1 MKEGISMTQS
11 ERLRFL
17 INVLLKEQQK
27 HSVFSA
33 FSGNSDVDIPTDK
46 DGQKRLL
53 RSLMNIRMPHEADT
67 EFIKVQDEYL
77 RQANEEKGIV
87 TLDDIDEVSEDIYV
101 WKGDI
106 TRLKAGAI
114 VNAANSGMT
123 GCYQPCHNCIDNC
136 IHTYAGVQLR
146 YECAKIMRKQGY
158 EEPTGQ
164 AKITQ
169 AYNLPCDY
177 VIHTVGPI
185 VQGRLSGKHKKQLES
200 CYRSCLEI
208 ADKNNVESI
217 AFCCISTGVF
227 MFPNDKA
234 AEIAVKTVKSYK
246 EETGSSIKVIF
257 NVFKDEDEEIYMK
270 LLKMPKRKIT
280 FESFLCGMPAKD
292 YVYQDEDY
300 DTQIKKAAKL
310 LNDAEYVLIGA
321 GAGLSTAAGAEY
333 GGRFFEEHFSEF
345 QEKYGKGRYMQD
357 MYSAGFY
364 PYPDEESYWGY
375 WSKQAM
381 LGGIELDVTPL
392 HRTILDALADKKIF
406 VLSTNA
412 DAQFVKAGLPEEKI
426 FCTQGDYFHIQCR
439 KGCHNKTY
447 NAVKMFKQ
455 MDQARRD
462 CKVPSYMVPKCPVC
476 GGAMD
481 MNLRKDNYFVQD
493 EEWYKAEQRFSDF
506 LMEAADKKL
515 VLLELGVGFNTPMI
529 IKYPFRNFTKLNK
542 SANYICINL
551 DEEPVPADISDRS
564 LMITGDIS
572 TVLQDVLKKE

>member
-1 MKEGISMTQS
+1 
-11 ERLRFL
+11 
-17 INVLLKEQQK
+17 
-27 HSVFSA
+27 
-33 FSGNSDVDIPTDK
+33 
-46 DGQKRLL
+46 
-53 RSLMNIRMPHEADT
+53 
-67 EFIKVQDEYL
+67 
-77 RQANEEKGIV
+77 
-87 TLDDIDEVSEDIYV
+87 
-101 WKGDI
+101 
-106 TRLKAGAI
+106 
-114 VNAANSGMT
+114 
-123 GCYQPCHNCIDNC
+123 
-136 IHTYAGVQLR
+136 
-146 YECAKIMRKQGY
+146 
-158 EEPTGQ
+158 
-164 AKITQ
+164 
-169 AYNLPCDY
+169 
-177 VIHTVGPI
+177 
-185 VQGRLSGKHKKQLES
+185 
-200 CYRSCLEI
+200 
-208 ADKNNVESI
+208 
-217 AFCCISTGVF
+217 

-246 EETGSSIKVIF
+246 EETGSRIKVIF

-270 LLKMPKRKIT
+270 LLKKSKRKIT

-292 YVYQDEDY
+292 YVYQNEDY

-310 LNDAEYVLIGA
+310 LNDADYVLIGA
-321 GAGLSTAAGAEY
+321 GAGLSTAAGAKY
-333 GGRFFEEHFSEF
+333 GGRFFEENFSEF

-392 HRTILDALADKKIF
+392 HRTILDALADKNIF

-455 MDQARRD
+455 MDQARKD

-506 LMEAADKKL
+506 LTEATDKKL

-529 IKYPFRNFTKLNK
+529 IKYPFHNLTKLNK
-542 SANYICINL
+542 SVNYICINL
-551 DEEPVPADISDRS
+551 DEEPVPADISEHS

-572 TVLQDVLKKE
+572 AVLQDILNTEYE

>member
-1 MKEGISMTQS
+1 MNQS
-11 ERLRFL
+11 ERRRFL
-17 INVLLKEQQK
+17 IDALSKEQQK
-27 HSVFSA
+27 FSA
-33 FSGNSDVDIPTDK
+33 FSGNSDADIPADK
-46 DGQKRLL
+46 DGQKTLL

-77 RQANEEKGIV
+77 RQANEEKGVV

-185 VQGRLSGKHKKQLES
+185 VQGRLSGRHKKQLES

-208 ADKNNVESI
+208 ADKNNVGSI

-246 EETGSSIKVIF
+246 EETGSRIKVIF

-310 LNDAEYVLIGA
+310 LNEAEYVLIGE
-321 GAGLSTAAGAEY
+321 GAGLSAAAGAKY

-375 WSKQAM
+375 WSKQAI

-392 HRTILDALADKKIF
+392 HRTLLDGLADKKIF

-551 DEEPVPADISDRS
+551 DEEPVPADISERS